1 MAGIIINNLGNEQ
14 QFAAY
19 LARRGELRDV
29 LRFGVYPNLK
39 KALALYVAFLADY
52 APGGPLHD
60 AELWQYYLSNVAP
73 MAAQQDAMI
82 EAAAG
87 ICDMMEQV
95 EVAAPGTFG
104 IDLPVTEVTNAD

>member
-19 LARRGELRDV
+19 LQRRGELRDA

-39 KALALYVAFLADY
+39 RALALYRAFLTDY
-52 APGGPLHD
+52 APGGALHD
-60 AELWQYYLSNVAP
+60 PELWSYYLSNIAP

-87 ICDMMEQV
+87 ICDMMEAV
-95 EVAAPGTFG
+95 ETATPGTFG
-104 IDLPVTEVTNAD
+104 IDLPVTEVTNAN